1 MLSISMVPP
10 CIYKIMVRHYNKTFG
25 NAVCKNERGGR
36 RMTLAWLFFGIVVL
50 LLTKKSDLS
59 GLIRVIV
66 NGEQIGAYEDEEMC

>member
-1 MLSISMVPP
+1 
-10 CIYKIMVRHYNKTFG
+10 
-25 NAVCKNERGGR
+25 
-36 RMTLAWLFFGIVVL
+36 MTLAWLFFGIVVL